1 MFIDNECK
9 RDYLYNKTL
18 ENRERFTLFEKIRQ
32 IISDQFET
40 DEEYITLKTQFEEDL
55 DADYIDMI
63 DLAMTLED
71 EFSVEVPDEALEKFK
86 TVADVVEF
94 LD

>member
-1 MFIDNECK
+1 M
-9 RDYLYNKTL
+9 
-18 ENRERFTLFEKIRQ
+18 FEKIRR
-32 IISDQFET
+32 IISEQFET
-40 DEEYITLKTQFEEDL
+40 DEEYITLKTQFEDDL

-71 EFSVEVPDEALEKFK
+71 EFSVEVPDKAIEKFK
-86 TVADVVEF
+86 TVADVVSF

>member
-1 MFIDNECK
+1 M
-9 RDYLYNKTL
+9 
-18 ENRERFTLFEKIRQ
+18 FEKIRE

-71 EFSVEVPDEALEKFK
+71 EFHVEVPDEALEKFK
-86 TVADVVEF
+86 TVADVVKF

>member
-1 MFIDNECK
+1 M
-9 RDYLYNKTL
+9 
-18 ENRERFTLFEKIRQ
+18 FEKIRE
-32 IISDQFET
+32 IICDQFEV
-40 DEEYITLKTQFEEDL
+40 DDDFVTLKTQFEEDL

-71 EFSVEVPDEALEKFK
+71 EFSVEVPDEAIEKFK
-86 TVADVVEF
+86 TIADVVEF

>member
-1 MFIDNECK
+1 M
-9 RDYLYNKTL
+9 
-18 ENRERFTLFEKIRQ
+18 FEKIRK
-32 IISDQFET
+32 ILCDQFET
-40 DEEYITLKTQFEEDL
+40 DEEFITLKTQFEEDL

>member
-1 MFIDNECK
+1 M
-9 RDYLYNKTL
+9 
-18 ENRERFTLFEKIRQ
+18 FEKIKK
-32 IISDQFET
+32 ILCDQFET
-40 DEEYITLKTQFEEDL
+40 DEEFITLKTQFEEDL